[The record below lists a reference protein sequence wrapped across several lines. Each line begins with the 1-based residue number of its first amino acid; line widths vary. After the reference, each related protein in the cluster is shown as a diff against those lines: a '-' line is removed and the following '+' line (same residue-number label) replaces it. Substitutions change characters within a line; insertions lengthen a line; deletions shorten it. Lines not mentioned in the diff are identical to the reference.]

1 MSTVLGEPLSATTWK
16 WSPLTWGVMA
26 LAALTLLAAFRS
38 PLEVMVATWNQVE
51 EYGYGWFVPPIVAF
65 LVWQRADRLRA
76 LPLQGQWAGLAV
88 VAAGLALAL
97 LGQVSAVRLIGQYG
111 FVVAVFGLAVCA
123 IGWRGTRVIAGP
135 LAMLLFMVPLPQFL
149 LREMSQSLQL
159 LSSQLGVA
167 LIRAADISVFL
178 EGNVID
184 LGTFKLQVVDACSGL
199 RYLFPLM
206 VLGALSA
213 FFYLGPL
220 WQRVLLVASTA
231 PLTVVINSVRIGLIG
246 ITVEHWGRE
255 MAEGLL
261 HDLEGGFMFLVC
273 IFLLLGEMAVLARLR
288 GRRLREVFGLD
299 RPLAAAPAGARL
311 PRRLPAPAAAAALL
325 LAAFGAVA
333 LLAAPRE
340 QVHPA
345 RQAYAEFPLALD
357 GGWRGRPDH
366 LAPDVLAIL
375 ALDDYLLADYT
386 RPGEPPVNFYSAYY
400 ATQSGGGSSH
410 SPRTCIPG
418 GGWAMTALAEHAV
431 ALPAAAGAAA
441 PLPPLRVNRALIQKG
456 EQRQLVYYWFR
467 QRGRSLTDE
476 YAVKWYILSDGIA
489 RNRSDGALLR
499 LVTPIAPGED
509 PARADRRLAEF
520 LAQVQPLLPAFV
532 PD

>member
-1 MSTVLGEPLSATTWK
+1 ML
-16 WSPLTWGVMA
+16 
-26 LAALTLLAAFRS
+26 FRS
-38 PLEVMVATWNQVE
+38 
-51 EYGYGWFVPPIVAF
+51 
-65 LVWQRADRLRA
+65 
-76 LPLQGQWAGLAV
+76 
-88 VAAGLALAL
+88 
-97 LGQVSAVRLIGQYG
+97 
-111 FVVAVFGLAVCA
+111 
-123 IGWRGTRVIAGP
+123 
-135 LAMLLFMVPLPQFL
+135 
-149 LREMSQSLQL
+149 
-159 LSSQLGVA
+159 
-167 LIRAADISVFL
+167 
-178 EGNVID
+178 
-184 LGTFKLQVVDACSGL
+184 
-199 RYLFPLM
+199 
-206 VLGALSA
+206 
-213 FFYLGPL
+213 
-220 WQRVLLVASTA
+220 
-231 PLTVVINSVRIGLIG
+231 
-246 ITVEHWGRE
+246 
-255 MAEGLL
+255 
-261 HDLEGGFMFLVC
+261 
-273 IFLLLGEMAVLARLR
+273 
-288 GRRLREVFGLD
+288 
-299 RPLAAAPAGARL
+299 
-311 PRRLPAPAAAAALL
+311 
-325 LAAFGAVA
+325 
-333 LLAAPRE
+333 
-340 QVHPA
+340 
-345 RQAYAEFPLALD
+345 QAYAEFPLALD

-418 GGWAMTALAEHAV
+418 GGWAMTALEEHAV